1 MRNNKDDVG
10 MVDRSQI
17 FFSSQTEDKKNKKST
32 RSEIRPLKQDTDTDL
47 GSHVAAG
54 MEEKEWT

>member
-1 MRNNKDDVG
+1 
-10 MVDRSQI
+10 MVDQSQI

-47 GSHVAAG
+47 SSHVAAG